1 MSTITLHNES
11 ENQLKLIETLLK
23 ELNIK
28 FEVSKKEKILKLTD
42 FEKKLIQEG
51 LDDVKSGN
59 VISSEEALKR
69 AKECF
74 KQSGQKKLQS
84 NELIFW
90 NFGLSTINLKRI
102 QQKILKETLE
112 AEKLLKENPS
122 IGTIT
127 DLDEVRRILIL
138 RNFSRFYSIE
148 NKIINILAFYDNRRN
163 PDKLEL

>member
-28 FEVSKKEKILKLTD
+28 FEVSKKEKIVKLTD

-74 KQSGQKKLQS
+74 K
-84 NELIFW
+84 
-90 NFGLSTINLKRI
+90 
-102 QQKILKETLE
+102 
-112 AEKLLKENPS
+112 
-122 IGTIT
+122 
-127 DLDEVRRILIL
+127 
-138 RNFSRFYSIE
+138 
-148 NKIINILAFYDNRRN
+148 
-163 PDKLEL
+163 